1 MKKYKNL
8 PLYVKF
14 HPPLCLSAQSSYTLT
29 DYREVEGSIMEAVRW
44 GVLGV
49 ANIFMKKVLPPLL
62 KSDLVRVEAI
72 ASRSGEKARRAAQ
85 LFGIRKS
92 YGSYEDL
99 LADAGI
105 EAVYIPLPNNLHAEW
120 IRKAADAGKHILCEK
135 PLALNAEEAKASAE
149 YAAAAGVRLM
159 EAFMYRF
166 HPQWRR
172 AAELVRMGEIGEILA
187 VQTYYAYDLRDPENI
202 RNKVDM
208 GGGGLMDIGCYAVSV
223 PRLLFG
229 GEPRRVIGL
238 FTRDADLET
247 DILSSAI
254 LDFGRGRSLFTVTTQ
269 GFRAQRVDIY
279 GTSGSIHVGIPI
291 NMYPDVPPLLTVSTP
306 IGERRPQLPAADQYG
321 LEFEAFSEALRRDL
335 PVPTPAEDAVANQ
348 KVLDALFRSETSGR
362 WEDIVEEGLPAGR

>member
-1 MKKYKNL
+1 
-8 PLYVKF
+8 
-14 HPPLCLSAQSSYTLT
+14 
-29 DYREVEGSIMEAVRW
+29 MEAVRW

-62 KSDLVRVEAI
+62 GSDLVRLEAV
-72 ASRSGEKARRAAQ
+72 ASRSGEKARSAAQ
-85 LFGIRKS
+85 RFGIPRS

-99 LADAGI
+99 LEDADI
-105 EAVYIPLPNNLHAEW
+105 EAVYIPLPNHLHGEW

-135 PLALNAEEAKASAE
+135 PLALNAEEAKASVE

-172 AAELVRMGEIGEILA
+172 VAELASRGEIGEILA
-187 VQTYYAYDLRDPENI
+187 VQTYYAYDLKDPENI
-202 RNKVDM
+202 RNKADM

-229 GEPRRVIGL
+229 AEPRRAIGL
-238 FTRDADLET
+238 FTRDANLKT

-254 LDFGRGRSLFTVTTQ
+254 LDFGRGRSVFTVATQ
-269 GFRAQRVDIY
+269 GFRAQQVDIY
-279 GTSGSIHVGIPI
+279 GSSGSMHVGIPF
-291 NMYPDVPPLLTVSTP
+291 NMYPDVPPSLTVSTP

-335 PVPTPAEDAVANQ
+335 PVPTPPQDAVANQ

-362 WEDIVEEGLPAGR
+362 WEPIAKGD